1 MKVAHIILVHNKPLQ
16 LKRLLQRL
24 EHANA
29 KAFVHLDR
37 KCNLEDYA
45 FLETHPFVDL
55 ISDRQNVTWGGFSIV
70 KAIMAA
76 ILQIIKSPVKYD
88 YINLIS
94 GQDYP
99 LKSPEA
105 FLSFLEKNP
114 GKVFMEYHL
123 PGHSWLEEAKERLSL
138 YHLTDFKFKG
148 STRLERVINFFL
160 PPQKMPAGFMFI
172 GHSGWFTLDW
182 ESAAYV
188 VDFFEKN
195 KSFIW
200 KFKWSWGSD
209 EILIQSILYNSPHQ
223 HKMVNNNLRY
233 IDWSEGNVSPKTL
246 TIADQQKLLT
256 TDCFFGRKFDMDI
269 DENILNYLD
278 QIEYNEA
285 TDQL

>member
-16 LKRLLQRL
+16 LKKLLKSL
-24 EHANA
+24 EHADC

-37 KCNLEDYA
+37 KCNFQDFA
-45 FLETHPFVDL
+45 FLEKHSFVEL

-70 KAIMAA
+70 KAIMAS
-76 ILQIIKSPVKYD
+76 IRQIVKSPVKYD

-105 FLSFLEKNP
+105 FMSFLEKNP

-123 PGHSWLEEAKERLSL
+123 PGHSWLEDAKERLSL

-148 STRLERVINFFL
+148 STRLERVINFLL
-160 PPQKMPAGFMFI
+160 PEQKMPKGFVFI

-182 ESAAYV
+182 ASAAYV
-188 VDFFEKN
+188 VDYFENN

-233 IDWSEGNVSPKTL
+233 IDWSEGKVSPKIL
-246 TIADQQKLLT
+246 TMADREKLKT
-256 TDCFFGRKFDMDI
+256 TDCFFGRKFDMNI
-269 DENILNYLD
+269 DESILNYID
-278 QIEYNEA
+278 QAIYNEA

>member
-24 EHANA
+24 EHANC

-37 KCNLEDYA
+37 KCKLQDFAYLER
-45 FLETHPFVDL
+45 HPFVEL
-55 ISDRQNVTWGGFSIV
+55 VSDRQHVTWGGFSIV
-70 KAIMAA
+70 KAIMAS
-76 ILQIIKSPVKYD
+76 IEQIVKSTVKYD

-99 LKSPEA
+99 LKSPQA
-105 FLSFLEKNP
+105 FLSFLEENP
-114 GKVFMEYHL
+114 EKVFMEYHL
-123 PGHSWLEEAKERLSL
+123 PGHPWLEKGKQRLSL
-138 YHLTDFKFKG
+138 YHLTDFNFKG
-148 STRLERVINFFL
+148 STRLERVINFLL
-160 PPQKMPAGFMFI
+160 PPQKMPADFVFI

-188 VDFFEKN
+188 VDYFKNN

-209 EILIQSILYNSPHQ
+209 EILIQSILYNSPYQ
-223 HKMVNNNLRY
+223 HKLVNNNLRY

-246 TIADQQKLLT
+246 TMADQQKLMT
-256 TDCFFGRKFDMDI
+256 TDCFFGRKFDINI
-269 DENILNYLD
+269 DEDILNYID
-278 QIEYNEA
+278 QTKYNEEN
-285 TDQL
+285 DQL